1 MTVTVRPFTPRG
13 TVTAPPSKSAAH
25 RLLVCAG
32 LAAGESVIENVPAAE
47 DAAATLRC
55 LTALGAAVTR
65 DGATVRVRGTDPAS
79 ARAAVLDCGESGSTL
94 RFLTP
99 LCLVGENEQTLTGSR
114 KLLSRPLA
122 VYETLCREKG
132 LAFRLTDGALS
143 VKGPLSSGAFTVPG
157 NVSSQFVSGLLFAL
171 PLLAGDSTLTVTD
184 PIESRPYID
193 MTLAALRQFGV
204 TVRETAPNA
213 WLIPGGQR
221 YRPQTAT
228 VEGDCSGAAFFEAL
242 NFLGGDVTVAGLA
255 PDTLQ
260 GDRVFSSLAKRI
272 VCERA
277 PVDLADC
284 PDLAPVLFAVA
295 AATGGGTFTGTRRLA
310 DKESDRARVMQ
321 AELAKFGAAV
331 TVEENRVRVTGGT
344 LHAPTEPL
352 CGHNDHR
359 VVMALAVLACKTGG
373 TIVGAEAV
381 AKSFPNFFELYSS
394 LGTEVLSYG
403 MDQ

>member
-13 TVTAPPSKSAAH
+13 TVAAPPSKSAAH

-32 LAAGESVIENVPAAE
+32 LTAGESVITNVPAAD
-47 DAAATLRC
+47 DAEATLRC
-55 LTALGAAVTR
+55 LTALGADIAR
-65 DGATVRVRGTDPAS
+65 DGATVKMRGVDPAT
-79 ARAAVLDCGESGSTL
+79 AGAAVLDCGESGSTL
-94 RFLTP
+94 RFLVP
-99 LCLVGENEQTLTGSR
+99 LCLLGASEHTLTGSP
-114 KLLSRPLA
+114 KLLSRPLT

-132 LAFRLTDGALS
+132 LLFRLADGALR
-143 VKGPLSSGAFTVPG
+143 VKGPLTAGAFTVPG

-184 PIESRPYID
+184 PVESRPYID
-193 MTLAALRQFGV
+193 MTLAALRQFGI
-204 TVRETAPNA
+204 TVREIAPNA
-213 WLIPGGQR
+213 WAIPGGQQ
-221 YRPQTAT
+221 YTAQHAA

-242 NFLGGDVTVAGLA
+242 NILGGDVTVTGLA

-260 GDRVFSSLAKRI
+260 GDRVFAAYARRV
-272 VCERA
+272 VCDRA

-295 AATGGGTFTGTRRLA
+295 AANGGGEFTGTRRLA

-321 AELAKFGAAV
+321 TELAKFGAAV
-331 TVEENRVRVTGGT
+331 TVEENRVRVTCDA

-352 CGHNDHR
+352 NGHNDHR
-359 VVMALAVLACKTGG
+359 VVMALAVLAAKTGG

-381 AKSFPNFFELYSS
+381 AKSFPNFFDLYSS